1 MKLINV
7 IQYFSTVSWVK
18 GNQSWKDA
26 TTANIL
32 HLFCI
37 ISPRT
42 KLHITVLLIK
52 REPESQEMK
61 KVLPRKLS
69 QEKLVRRGGRA
80 FKSSP
85 GKNAGN
91 VIERK
96 FAIFVGTIQRRFG
109 RRTCRWRAGSMS
121 PRLSVKLIKTLYF
134 ASSYIS
140 TFYFFQIFGLF
151 DISVTACIQQK
162 SYFVKNLKHLD
173 NLDIFS
179 VRNIKT
185 WIWTNNS

>member
-26 TTANIL
+26 ITANIL

-85 GKNAGN
+85 AKNAGN

-134 ASSYIS
+134 ASSFSLFLIK
-140 TFYFFQIFGLF
+140 QI
-151 DISVTACIQQK
+151 IPTKNVTCV
-162 SYFVKNLKHLD
+162 F
-173 NLDIFS
+173 
-179 VRNIKT
+179 
-185 WIWTNNS
+185 